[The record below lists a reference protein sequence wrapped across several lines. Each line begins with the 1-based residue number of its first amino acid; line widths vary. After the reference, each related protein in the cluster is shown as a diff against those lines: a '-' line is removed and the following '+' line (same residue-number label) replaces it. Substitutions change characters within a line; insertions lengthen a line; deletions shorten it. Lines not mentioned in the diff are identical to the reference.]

1 MSKPKLEL
9 QVNMPQT
16 IKLLQTEPATGEN
29 AYGQWF
35 LYNVQSNGQELSF
48 FAPDKIV
55 KKFQEHQVQ
64 ENDEVVITKRL
75 FKNGKTN
82 IVDYDIAVLEQKP
95 VTVVNGHAGNGHA
108 KPVVTH
114 SNNGHDVVENKDY
127 QLLLQCMTEAMMIR
141 DELGSDID
149 INKLGVTLFLRKIK
163 A

>member
-95 VTVVNGHAGNGHA
+95 VTVVNGYAGNGHA
-108 KPVVTH
+108 KVATNGSV
-114 SNNGHDVVENKDY
+114 NGHDSGVSKDY
-127 QLLLQCMTEAMMIR
+127 QLLLQCMTEAMLIR
-141 DELGSDID
+141 DELGNDID

>member
-75 FKNGKTN
+75 SSRTARQTLLTMTSRCLNKN
-82 IVDYDIAVLEQKP
+82 L
-95 VTVVNGHAGNGHA
+95 
-108 KPVVTH
+108 
-114 SNNGHDVVENKDY
+114 
-127 QLLLQCMTEAMMIR
+127 
-141 DELGSDID
+141 
-149 INKLGVTLFLRKIK
+149 
-163 A
+163 